1 MSKRYLYG
9 AIDIANLKAL
19 AIGTNE
25 EKIREFIAG
34 KADKTIKRFKVII
47 EMGKNYNV
55 KLNIDDFSPDVA
67 NFEEVNLKMRRLWEL
82 IYLFETD
89 LSESNMEI
97 FIFD

>member
-1 MSKRYLYG
+1 MYG
-9 AIDIANLKAL
+9 AIDIANLKAM
-19 AIGTNE
+19 AIGTSE
-25 EKIREFIAG
+25 EKIREFISG
-34 KADKTIKRFKVII
+34 KADKTVKRFKVII

-97 FIFD
+97 FIFE